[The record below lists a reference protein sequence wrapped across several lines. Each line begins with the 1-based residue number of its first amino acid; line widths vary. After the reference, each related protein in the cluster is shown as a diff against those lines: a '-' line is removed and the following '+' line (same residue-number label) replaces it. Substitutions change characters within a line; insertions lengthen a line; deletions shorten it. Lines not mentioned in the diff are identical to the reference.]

1 MKSLKK
7 VSILIVLWCGMLISG
22 QGTLFGQPLI
32 HDNDSC
38 ICYTINQDKRCLE
51 CLINQP
57 KKLEQIS
64 LLKSDTL
71 LLRGKISEFKAQNEY
86 LLGDISE
93 LKESLLNSEKKRKFG
108 LNLNKYGLPIS
119 FGLGIVVT
127 VVLIK

>member
-1 MKSLKK
+1 
-7 VSILIVLWCGMLISG
+7 
-22 QGTLFGQPLI
+22 
-32 HDNDSC
+32 
-38 ICYTINQDKRCLE
+38 LE